1 MKRALFALTFLA
13 AALCA
18 TGASAQ
24 QFTKDGKRIGTRD
37 ELRACYDTRDAI
49 DARQKDLIERRNKLS
64 AEVQELNTEGEDLRQ
79 QLKQADV
86 DNLSGLRRTRL
97 ERRVKDHDARLKEA
111 QEKSAALDQETQGL
125 VKQAEDQKKNCTN
138 VAFEND
144 DVAAVKKERE
154 AAGKK

>member
-49 DARQKDLIERRNKLS
+49 DVKQKEIIERRKKLA
-64 AEVQELNTEGEDLRQ
+64 AE
-79 QLKQADV
+79 A
-86 DNLSGLRRTRL
+86 
-97 ERRVKDHDARLKEA
+97 
-111 QEKSAALDQETQGL
+111 
-125 VKQAEDQKKNCTN
+125 
-138 VAFEND
+138 
-144 DVAAVKKERE
+144 
-154 AAGKK
+154 